1 MRVLSSPPYLRCN
14 SHMRT
19 LLLLSWLLIAV
30 AEASAQAPAP
40 KPAQPTVATPAAP
53 RPAQPARRAQPANT
67 RGGLA
72 VTVTDLR
79 GETLQAID
87 VRISGVTDR
96 EGQTNASGQVNF
108 PGLQPGTYRLR
119 FSGDEVV
126 TFEREVTV
134 RPGQVSDVDVTLN
147 AAPVVTAAPPP
158 VQQQAEEPVAPPA
171 AAAVGPTGT
180 PQTISVPDLL
190 ERNYVGTQPRR
201 ETVLS
206 CSGITRTTMIQ
217 LNMPLPDRLYQTA
230 DAAYYVIGGEGT
242 VRLAGRETKLATNG
256 FVSVPRGT
264 AHSFVRTGRRPLI
277 LLAVLSGEAC
287 EEAK

>member
-1 MRVLSSPPYLRCN
+1 
-14 SHMRT
+14 MRT

-40 KPAQPTVATPAAP
+40 KPAQPPVATPAAP
-53 RPAQPARRAQPANT
+53 RPAQPTRRAQPANT
-67 RGGLA
+67 RGGIA

-87 VRISGVTDR
+87 VRVTGATDR
-96 EGQTNASGQVNF
+96 QGQTNASGQVNF
-108 PGLQPGTYRLR
+108 PGLQPGAYRLR

-134 RPGQVSDVDVTLN
+134 RPGQVSDVDVTLHH
-147 AAPVVTAAPPP
+147 AASVVTAAPPP
-158 VQQQAEEPVAPPA
+158 VQQAEEPVAPPA
-171 AAAVGPTGT
+171 AAAAVGPTGM
-180 PQTISVPDLL
+180 PQTLSVPDIL

-217 LNMPLPDRLYQTA
+217 LNMPLPDRLYETA

-264 AHSFVRTGRRPLI
+264 AHSFIRTGRRPLI